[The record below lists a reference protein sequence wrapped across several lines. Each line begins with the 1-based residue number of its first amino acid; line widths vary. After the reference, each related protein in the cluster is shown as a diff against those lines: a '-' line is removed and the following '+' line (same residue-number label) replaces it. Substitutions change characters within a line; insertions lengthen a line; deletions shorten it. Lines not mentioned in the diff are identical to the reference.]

1 MKNSSL
7 LTIAGSDSGGGAG
20 VQADIKTFAACGV
33 HAVCA
38 ITAVTSQNTLGVQH
52 VFALPAEVVVEQF
65 ESIFSDFDV
74 GFAKTGMLYNSE
86 TIHAVGKYLKK
97 HDVSYVVD
105 PVMSAEAGGNL
116 LFTDALLSL
125 KDLIKYAFVVTPNR
139 FEAQT
144 LTGVTITSI
153 DDAKRAA
160 LKLCEIG
167 ASAVV
172 ITGGHLDCR
181 DVVLFEGRFKVING
195 NVEGGTHG
203 TGCTYSAA
211 LSANLMLGDDVFDAA
226 KKAKNFVIDAISSS
240 RPVGD
245 GVSPVNQMHNI
256 IKDADR
262 FNVLQNLA
270 HAVKQLQECSE
281 CGLLLPEVGCNIA
294 MAIKE
299 ASTPDDV
306 AAVEGR
312 IVRLHDRMH
321 PVGCIGFGA
330 SRHVARIIISALR
343 FNPILRAAMN
353 IRFAPEIMDACNKL
367 NLNMMSFSRE
377 DEPSLTKTM
386 DWGTSYAFLHAAK
399 TPDVIY
405 DEGGV
410 GKEAMI
416 RLLGTD
422 ALSVAKKA
430 IVIAQIASDA

>member
-1 MKNSSL
+1 MKSPSL

-52 VFALPAEVVVEQF
+52 VFPLPAEVVVEQL
-65 ESIFSDFDV
+65 ESVFSDFDV
-74 GFAKTGMLYNSE
+74 EFAKTGMLYSSE
-86 TIHAVGKYLKK
+86 TIRAVGKYLKK

-116 LFTDALLSL
+116 LPTDALLSL
-125 KDLIKYAFVVTPNR
+125 KDLIKDAFAVTPNK
-139 FEAQT
+139 FEAET

-160 LKLCEIG
+160 SRLCEIG
-167 ASAVV
+167 AKAAV

-181 DVVLFEGRFKVING
+181 DVVLSEGRFKVING
-195 NVEGGTHG
+195 SVLGGTHG
-203 TGCTYSAA
+203 AGCTYSAA
-211 LSANLMLGDDVFDAA
+211 LTTNLMLGYDIFDAA
-226 KKAKNFVIDAISSS
+226 KNAKIFVIDAISSS
-240 RPVGD
+240 RQVGD
-245 GVSPVNQMHNI
+245 GVSPVNQMHRI
-256 IKDADR
+256 TKDANR
-262 FNVLQNLA
+262 FNVLQNLSY
-270 HAVKQLQECSE
+270 AVKELQECSE
-281 CGLLLPEVGCNIA
+281 CVLLLPEVGCNIA
-294 MAIKE
+294 MAIRE
-299 ASTPDDV
+299 ASTQDDV

-312 IVRLHDRMH
+312 IVRLRDKMH
-321 PVGCIGFGA
+321 LTGCIGFGA

-343 FNPILRAAMN
+343 FNPVLRAAMN
-353 IRFAPEIMDACNKL
+353 IRFTPEILDACNKL
-367 NLNMMSFSRE
+367 KLNTVSFSRE
-377 DEPSLTKTM
+377 DEPPLTKTM
-386 DWGTSYAFLHAAK
+386 DWGTAYAFLHAAEA
-399 TPDVIY
+399 PDVIY

-430 IVIAQIASDA
+430 TLIARIAADA